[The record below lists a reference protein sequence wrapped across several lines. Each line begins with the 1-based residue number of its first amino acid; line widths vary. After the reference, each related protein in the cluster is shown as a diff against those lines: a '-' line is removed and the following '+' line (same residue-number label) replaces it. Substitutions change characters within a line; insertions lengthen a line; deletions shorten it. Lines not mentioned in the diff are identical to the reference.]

1 MKSLIELSK
10 LNYQNPTL
18 KKNIIYKLHMKDFSH
33 KNIPKAKICRENISK
48 ETKINLPP
56 TTPGGEGGILKN
68 CLIASSNLF
77 KVWFHFISFH
87 FICTNT
93 NISLLLK
100 VKISPT
106 EDLIPGFGTQPEPSQ
121 SSGIRIGLKRGGGVW
136 LVLSSTGT
144 KSIFRYSDRFKEGR
158 VGGLF
163 WAQPEPSKLSGIRIR
178 L

>member
-1 MKSLIELSK
+1 MILEITQYTDMKSLIELSK

-87 FICTNT
+87 FISFHFICTNT

-121 SSGIRIGLKRGGGVW
+121 SSGIRIGLKRGGGGGV
-136 LVLSSTGT
+136 SS
-144 KSIFRYSDRFKEGR
+144 E
-158 VGGLF
+158 LN
-163 WAQPEPSKLSGIRIR
+163 LN
-178 L
+178 